1 MKTIITSLAA
11 IAIFASCNMKT
22 NEEKLKEMKPPVVL
36 KSKGY
41 DPFDDAQVI
50 LVDAKGK
57 IQFFNS
63 SFFDSAKVGDT
74 IIPANVPNKNIP
86 VNR

>member
-11 IAIFASCNMKT
+11 IAIFASCSKS
-22 NEEKLKEMKPPVVL
+22 NEEKLNEMKPPVVV

-41 DPFDDAQVI
+41 DPFDGAQVI
-50 LVDAKGK
+50 LIDAKGK
-57 IQFFNS
+57 IQFLNS

-74 IIPANVPNKNIP
+74 IIPAHVPNKNIP
-86 VNR
+86 INR